1 MISRLTISRLP
12 LRISGTTSAQYFVQ
26 ATTRPNS
33 PTLARMTVALGCRQ
47 AIRRGWYERGSCDS
61 DMRPIVGSIRREC
74 EILRLAHYNRSVY
87 SAELL
92 DHFQNPRNAG
102 EIKDPDS
109 VAQLENPAC
118 GDILELSLRLEK
130 HRLEKHKLEKPK
142 PEAKRIADIRFRA
155 KGCVP
160 AMACGSA
167 ITELVKGRSVE
178 EARQLSREELVQ
190 KVGGLPQAS
199 THASHLAMD
208 TLAALLRNL

>member
-1 MISRLTISRLP
+1 M
-12 LRISGTTSAQYFVQ
+12 
-26 ATTRPNS
+26 
-33 PTLARMTVALGCRQ
+33 
-47 AIRRGWYERGSCDS
+47 
-61 DMRPIVGSIRREC
+61 
-74 EILRLAHYNRSVY
+74 Y

-102 EIKDPDS
+102 EVEAPDS
-109 VAQLENPAC
+109 IARLENPAC

-130 HRLEKHKLEKPK
+130 GLEKTKL
-142 PEAKRIADIRFRA
+142 EAKRIAEIRFRA

-167 ITELVKGRSVE
+167 ITELAKGKNVE
-178 EARQLSREELVQ
+178 EARQVSREELVG

-199 THASHLAMD
+199 AHASHLAID